1 MSEWRFCVLIVC
13 AKVVTL
19 LHQRG
24 WIHEAKSIPAL
35 FFAFRRKPFKLACV
49 ENVSAQCS
57 KSISHVFFFF
67 FCHSCHTHCYFI
79 KRFLAITSP
88 LSVINENES
97 RNCDERLLILSCA
110 APAPNSACLPQNKT
124 LANGS
129 KILKDTHLQ
138 VMFSF
143 ICY

>member
-1 MSEWRFCVLIVC
+1 MKQNLS
-13 AKVVTL
+13 L
-19 LHQRG
+19 LSFLLSDANR
-24 WIHEAKSIPAL
+24 SSLPAL
-35 FFAFRRKPFKLACV
+35 KMCRRSVPKVFLMF
-49 ENVSAQCS
+49 
-57 KSISHVFFFF
+57 FFFF